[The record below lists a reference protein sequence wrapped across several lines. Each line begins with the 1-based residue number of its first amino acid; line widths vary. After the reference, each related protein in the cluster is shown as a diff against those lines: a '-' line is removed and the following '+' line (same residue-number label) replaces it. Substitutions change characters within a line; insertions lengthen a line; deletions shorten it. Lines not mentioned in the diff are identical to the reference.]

1 MRSSKFFFLIASGLV
16 LMLLILPMGCSE
28 EKPEKPQKPEKAEKP
43 IQPSGPAPNVLPALK
58 LQAFADLPP
67 QEPLAVTPAL
77 QDRATVVDKAVNYRE
92 VMKFLGLKLS
102 RAQKDFLNRHKF
114 LLIPKDATRFKGEV
128 DFRSPPNWRALDEM
142 LGLFDEVSGYAAVE
156 RKPENAHLV
165 NPDALLH
172 AYHKYVENSLEYLE
186 KTNLAPQ
193 LSQFVQQLQTQ
204 AFAFQKISRGDLARH
219 YELIAAQMT
228 VAVIIL
234 QNARWPVKMGKSTRL
249 PDPEEQKK
257 PDQDD
262 SLENALGLLKQ
273 YQANFSPETLGKV
286 TAEIRYI
293 YEIKDSTATPAKSPL
308 FGHYDK
314 FYNVDYTQ
322 FTPRSHY
329 TKSSLLRAYFRAMM
343 YLGKNYY
350 NLKNSDGMTDALL
363 LAHIMAT
370 PDIKGRRPLED
381 WQRLMEITSFYVGLS
396 DDISYPEWRD
406 FIVKVAGGEKF
417 TPGDALSPDL
427 HKKIEARLKELK
439 PPVTALTR
447 GEQVDIGKVN
457 FRIFGQRFT
466 FDAWILSH
474 LTAKAPGNTPPLPTT
489 PSALFVPAAMGNPWA
504 RGFMPPVLRQEMPGI
519 SPAQMDLFDAKFQRV
534 SGILGKVDEAAW
546 FSSIGWVWLKL
557 LGTLNASYSRGYP
570 LYMQSRLF
578 PIKQLQTF
586 LGSYTELKHDTLLYA
601 KQSYAELGDGEDEGK
616 PPPVPKGFVEPNL
629 VFWQTLQRLV
639 AYTSAGYHKY
649 NLFPLELEEHGR
661 LQEFKRQV
669 EFYTSMAVKE
679 LRGQPLTEAEYEK
692 IRTKEL
698 SYMAEPFDYHSGEYK
713 DLRSG
718 LIADVHTDL
727 FKNQVLYEATGEPYV
742 MLALVGNESQT
753 RLTIGVAFNH
763 YEFTGPLTTRY
774 TDADWQARVYET
786 PKKLPP
792 KNFWYGDLL
801 VK

>member
-1 MRSSKFFFLIASGLV
+1 M
-16 LMLLILPMGCSE
+16 
-28 EKPEKPQKPEKAEKP
+28 
-43 IQPSGPAPNVLPALK
+43 
-58 LQAFADLPP
+58 
-67 QEPLAVTPAL
+67 
-77 QDRATVVDKAVNYRE
+77 
-92 VMKFLGLKLS
+92 
-102 RAQKDFLNRHKF
+102 
-114 LLIPKDATRFKGEV
+114 
-128 DFRSPPNWRALDEM
+128 
-142 LGLFDEVSGYAAVE
+142 
-156 RKPENAHLV
+156 
-165 NPDALLH
+165 
-172 AYHKYVENSLEYLE
+172 
-186 KTNLAPQ
+186 APQ
-193 LSQFVQQLQTQ
+193 LRQFVKQLQSQ
-204 AFAFQKISRGDLARH
+204 AIAFRKVSQGDLARH

-228 VAVIIL
+228 VALVIL
-234 QNARWPVKMGKSTRL
+234 ENARWPDEMGEANRL
-249 PDPEEQKK
+249 PDLEEQKK

-262 SLENALGLLKQ
+262 SLENALGLLKP
-273 YQANFSPETLGKV
+273 YQANFSPETLEKV
-286 TAEIRYI
+286 TAEIKYI
-293 YEIKDSTATPAKSPL
+293 YAMKDSTATQAKSPL
-308 FGHYDK
+308 FGHYDE

-329 TKSSLLRAYFRAMM
+329 TKSSRLRAYFRAMM
-343 YLGKNYY
+343 YLGRNYY
-350 NLKNSDGMTDALL
+350 NLQNADGMIDALL

-381 WQRLMEITSFYVGLS
+381 WRRIMEITGFYVGMS

-406 FIVKVAGGEKF
+406 FIVMVAGGEEF
-417 TPGDALSPDL
+417 TPGDALSPVF
-427 HKKIEARLKELK
+427 HKKIAARLGDLK

-466 FDAWILSH
+466 FDAWILNH
-474 LTAKAPGNTPPLPTT
+474 LTAKAPGDTPPLPTT
-489 PSALFVPAAMGNPWA
+489 PSALFVPAAMGNPRA
-504 RGFMPPVLRQEMPGI
+504 LGFLPPFLRQEMPGI

-534 SGILGKVDEAAW
+534 SGSLAKVDEAAW

-557 LGTLNASYSRGYP
+557 LDTLNVSYSGGYP

-586 LGSYTELKHDTLLYA
+586 LGSYAELKHDTLLYA

-629 VFWQTLQRLV
+629 AFWQRLQRLV
-639 AYTSAGYHKY
+639 AYTADGYRKY
-649 NLFPLELEEHGR
+649 DLFPLELEEHGR

-669 EFYTSMAVKE
+669 EFYTSMAIKE
-679 LRGQPLTEAEYEK
+679 LRDQPLSEAEYEK
-692 IRTKEL
+692 IRTAGL
-698 SYMAEPFDYHSGEYK
+698 SYMAEPFDSHASESR

-727 FKNQVLYEATGEPYV
+727 FKNQVLYEATGEPYI
-742 MLALVGNESQT
+742 MLALVGNEGRT

-774 TDADWQARVYET
+774 TDADWQARAYET
-786 PKKLPP
+786 PQKLPP

>member
-1 MRSSKFFFLIASGLV
+1 
-16 LMLLILPMGCSE
+16 MGCSE
-28 EKPEKPQKPEKAEKP
+28 EKPETPKRPEKAEKP
-43 IQPSGPAPNVLPALK
+43 STLSGPAAQALPALK
-58 LQAFADLPP
+58 LEDFADLPP
-67 QEPLAVTPAL
+67 QEPLTVTPAL
-77 QDRATVVDKAVNYRE
+77 QDGATVVDKAVNYQR

-102 RAQKDFLNRHKF
+102 GAQKDFLNRHKF

-128 DFRSPPNWRALDEM
+128 DFRTPPNWRALDEM
-142 LGLFDEVSGYAAVE
+142 LGLFDTVSGGGVME
-156 RKPENAHLV
+156 RRPENARLV
-165 NPDALLH
+165 TPDALLH
-172 AYHKYVENSLEYLE
+172 AYHKFMENSLEYLE
-186 KTNLAPQ
+186 KTALAWE
-193 LSQFVQQLQTQ
+193 LRQFVQQLQSQ
-204 AFAFQKISRGDLARH
+204 AIAFRKISQGDLARH

-228 VAVIIL
+228 VALVIL
-234 QNARWPVKMGKSTRL
+234 ENARWPIETEETKSL

-262 SLENALGLLKQ
+262 SLENALGLLKK
-273 YQANFSPETLGKV
+273 YQANFSPETLEKV
-286 TAEIRYI
+286 TVEIKYI
-293 YEIKDSTATPAKSPL
+293 YEMKDSTATQAQSPL
-308 FGHYDK
+308 FGPYDK
-314 FYNVDYTQ
+314 LYNVDYTQ

-329 TKSSLLRAYFRAMM
+329 NKSSLLRAYFRAMM

-350 NLKNSDGMTDALL
+350 NLQNSDGMTDALL

-370 PDIKGRRPLED
+370 PDSKGRRPLED
-381 WQRLMEITSFYVGLS
+381 WRRIMEITSFYVGLS

-406 FIVKVAGGEKF
+406 FIVKVAGGETF
-417 TPGDALSPDL
+417 TPGDALSPDF

-474 LTAKAPGNTPPLPTT
+474 LTAKAPTDTPPLPTT
-489 PSALFVPAAMGNPWA
+489 PSALFVPAAMGNPRA

-519 SPAQMDLFDAKFQRV
+519 SPAQMDQFDAKFQRV
-534 SGILGKVDEAAW
+534 SGTLGKVDEAAW

-586 LGSYTELKHDTLLYA
+586 LGSYSELKHDTLLYA

-639 AYTSAGYHKY
+639 AYTSAGYRKY
-649 NLFPLELEEHGR
+649 NLFPLQLEEHGR

-679 LRGQPLTEAEYEK
+679 LRGQPLTKEEYEK
-692 IRTKEL
+692 IRTEEL
-698 SYMAEPFDYHSGEYK
+698 SYMAAPFDSDSGESK

-727 FKNQVLYEATGEPYV
+727 FKNQVLYEATGEPYI
-742 MLALVGNESQT
+742 MLALVGNEGQP

-774 TDADWQARVYET
+774 TDADWQARAYET

>member
-1 MRSSKFFFLIASGLV
+1 
-16 LMLLILPMGCSE
+16 
-28 EKPEKPQKPEKAEKP
+28 
-43 IQPSGPAPNVLPALK
+43 LK
-58 LQAFADLPP
+58 LEAFADLPP
-67 QEPLAVTPAL
+67 QEPLTVTPAMK
-77 QDRATVVDKAVNYRE
+77 DVAMVADKAVNYRE

-114 LLIPKDATRFKGEV
+114 LLIPKDATRFKGEQ
-128 DFRSPPNWRALDEM
+128 DLRGRYSRALDEM
-142 LGLFDEVSGYAAVE
+142 LGLFDIVSGGGVME
-156 RKPENAHLV
+156 RSPENAHLV
-165 NPDALLH
+165 NPDVLLH
-172 AYHKYVENSLEYLE
+172 AFHKFMENSLEYLE
-186 KTNLAPQ
+186 KTVLARDLRQ
-193 LSQFVQQLQTQ
+193 FVRQLQSQAVAFRKLSQ
-204 AFAFQKISRGDLARH
+204 GDLARH
-219 YELIAAQMT
+219 YDLIAAQMT
-228 VAVIIL
+228 VPLVIL
-234 QNARWPVKMGKSTRL
+234 ENARWPVEMGEVNRL
-249 PDPEEQKK
+249 PEQGEQEK
-257 PDQDD
+257 PDKDD

-273 YQANFSPETLGKV
+273 YQADFSPEILEKIA
-286 TAEIRYI
+286 AEIKYI
-293 YEIKDSTATPAKSPL
+293 YEMKDPFAISPL
-308 FGHYDK
+308 CGHYDDP
-314 FYNVDYTQ
+314 YILDYTQ

-343 YLGKNYY
+343 YLGRNYY
-350 NLKNSDGMTDALL
+350 NLMNSDGMIDALL

-370 PDIKGRRPLED
+370 PDIQGRRPLED

-396 DDISYPEWRD
+396 DDLSYPEWRD
-406 FIVKVAGGEKF
+406 LIVKVTGGEKF

-427 HKKIEARLKELK
+427 HDKIAARLKELK
-439 PPVTALTR
+439 PPVTALTG

-474 LTAKAPGNTPPLPTT
+474 LTAKAPRHTPPLPTT

-504 RGFMPPVLRQEMPGI
+504 RGFIPPVLRQEMPGI
-519 SPAQMDLFDAKFQRV
+519 SPAQMGQFDAKFQRV
-534 SGILGKVDEAAW
+534 SGTLAKVDEAAW

-570 LYMQSRLF
+570 LYMQSGLF

-601 KQSYAELGDGEDEGK
+601 KQSYAELGDGDEEGK
-616 PPPVPKGFVEPNL
+616 RPPVPKGFVEPNL
-629 VFWQTLQRLV
+629 AFWQTLQRLV
-639 AYTSAGYHKY
+639 TYTVAGFRKY
-649 NLFPLELEEHGR
+649 NLFPLELEEHGS
-661 LQEFKRQV
+661 LQIFKRQV

-692 IRTKEL
+692 IRTGEL
-698 SYMAEPFDYHSGEYK
+698 IYMAEPFDSGGGELK

-727 FKNQVLYEATGEPYV
+727 FKNQVLYEATGEPYI
-742 MLALVGNESQT
+742 MLALVGNEGQP

-774 TDADWQARVYET
+774 TDADWRARAYET